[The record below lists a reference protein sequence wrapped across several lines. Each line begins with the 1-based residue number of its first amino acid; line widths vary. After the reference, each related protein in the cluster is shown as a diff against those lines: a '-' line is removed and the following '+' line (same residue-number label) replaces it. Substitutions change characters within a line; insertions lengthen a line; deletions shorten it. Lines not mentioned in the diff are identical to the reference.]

1 MLHIKSPQEIP
12 ETRDPK
18 VFLAGSIEM
27 GAADRWQESV
37 VKKLAQEQVV
47 VLNPRRDNW
56 DVGWEQRKDNP
67 SFRQQVEWELHALE
81 QSNYII
87 MYFDPATKSPISL
100 LELGLY
106 ARSGKLLVTCPKGFW
121 RKGNVDIV
129 CEMYHVLQFTNLD
142 TLLEYLTSLIRPGST
157 S

>member
-27 GAADRWQESV
+27 GAADRWKESV
-37 VKKLAQEQVV
+37 VKKLAEEEVV

-100 LELGLY
+100 LELGL
-106 ARSGKLLVTCPKGFW
+106 
-121 RKGNVDIV
+121 
-129 CEMYHVLQFTNLD
+129 
-142 TLLEYLTSLIRPGST
+142 
-157 S
+157 